1 MGHSR
6 PGRASSRSGD
16 VRHAAESGS
25 NFRKS
30 VKIVSGTR
38 VHRAYEDNI
47 EQVERFAFERLPARR
62 NQPKA
67 GK

>member
-1 MGHSR
+1 MIIEAIRNMVVLGC
-6 PGRASSRSGD
+6 G
-16 VRHAAESGS
+16 
-25 NFRKS
+25 
-30 VKIVSGTR
+30 
-38 VHRAYEDNI
+38 HRAYEDNI